1 MIIKRYPIFV
11 KHTIILLMK
20 KTIVLVIAL
29 VFISN
34 LKAKTIDTKRPNIVF
49 IFADDMGIGDV
60 SHTTGKAATPH
71 LDRLAKEGMRFTDA
85 HTSSSVCTPSRYSLL
100 TGRYNWR
107 TTLARSVFMS
117 PTKTPLIKKD
127 ETTVAS
133 LLKTKGYHT
142 ACIGKWH
149 LGIGWQLLEK
159 DQKVEGQQG
168 KGWNIDYT
176 KPAVTPTSNGFDY
189 FFGITASLDMPPYVY
204 IENEKAIAIPSVSK
218 TFHTPSRMGA
228 TAADFEANK
237 CLRDFAAKSV
247 NYIDQRAKEDK
258 PFFLYL
264 PLTAPHTPIVP
275 SEQWQGKSKLGKYG
289 DFLMETDWVVGE
301 ILNVLDKHGL
311 NENTIVLFS
320 TDNGCS
326 PSADIPDLISKGHYP
341 NGNLRGH
348 KADIFEGG
356 HRVPFI
362 VKWPAVVKAGTVTN
376 RLTCMTDFIAT
387 CAEITDTK
395 LDDAAG
401 VDAISFFSTLKDPS
415 YTTDRKTIVHHSIS
429 GAFAIREGDW
439 KLSLCA
445 GSGGWS
451 PPKGKDLKGLPP
463 VQLYNI
469 SNDIAETTNLQDK
482 HPEKV
487 KALTNLLQSYVDK
500 GRSTEGKQQKNDRE
514 IKIQK

>member
-1 MIIKRYPIFV
+1 MRKIF
-11 KHTIILLMK
+11 LLFYTLLFACVLNAK
-20 KTIVLVIAL
+20 KI
-29 VFISN
+29 N
-34 LKAKTIDTKRPNIVF
+34 TKRPNIIF

-60 SHTTGKAATPH
+60 AHTTGKALTPH

-107 TTLARSVFMS
+107 TRLAKSVFFN
-117 PTKTPLIKKD
+117 PYCKPLIEKD

-133 LLKTKGYHT
+133 LLKEKGYHT
-142 ACIGKWH
+142 SCIGKWH
-149 LGIGWQLLEK
+149 LGIGWQMLQNRK
-159 DQKVEGQQG
+159 KVEGQ
-168 KGWNIDYT
+168 KGYGWDIDYS

-204 IENEKAIAIPSVSK
+204 IENEHAVSIPTVSK
-218 TFHTPSRMGA
+218 TFYTPNRIGPA
-228 TAADFEANK
+228 TVDFEANK

-247 NYIDQRAKEDK
+247 AYIDQRAKEDK

-264 PLTAPHTPIVP
+264 PLTSPHTPIVP
-275 SEQWQGKSKLGKYG
+275 SEKWQGKSSLGPYG

-301 ILNVLDKHGL
+301 ILKTLDKYDL
-311 NENTIVLFS
+311 NENTLVLFS

-348 KADIFEGG
+348 KADIFDGG

-362 VKWPAVVKAGTVTN
+362 VRWPAVVKAGSVSD

-387 CAEITDTK
+387 CAEITGAK
-395 LDDAAG
+395 LDDASG
-401 VDAISFFSTLKDPS
+401 VDAISFLSSMKKPS
-415 YTTDRKTIVHHSIS
+415 YTGDRKTIVHHSIN
-429 GAFAIREGDW
+429 GAFAIREGKW
-439 KLSLCA
+439 KLALCP

-451 PPKGKDLKGLPP
+451 EPKGKNTKGLPP
-463 VQLYNI
+463 VQLYDI
-469 SNDIAETTNLQDK
+469 SNDISETTNLQAK
-482 HPEKV
+482 YPEKV
-487 KALTNLLQSYVDK
+487 KALTDLMQSYVDR
-500 GRSTEGKQQKNDRE
+500 GRSTKGKDQKNDRD
-514 IKIQK
+514 ITIQK